1 VYQLDYSKPYPETPL
16 INRKGKHRVL
26 LAHCA
31 ALKPGESFEAES
43 HKPEVRDI
51 EIRAMHWFKRKHGL
65 SLVIRQWE
73 DKKIRVWCI

>member
-1 VYQLDYSKPYPETPL
+1 MYQLDRSASAPETPL
-16 INRKGKHRVL
+16 IDRKGKHHIL

-43 HKPEVRDI
+43 YNPETRDI

-65 SLVIRQWE
+65 SLLIRQWE